1 MRPGAVMQFIA
12 KQFGMSSTEFV
23 AKYALNIAKMAIKNG
38 WVKTKDIG
46 ASIADFAKKN
56 KEDVTGID
64 FSKAEIDPSTT
75 TFKCLFD
82 NVGNK
87 FSTFMKDLENE
98 LKDEGKEIEK
108 ADKQLHADVKK
119 AGVDMDEQEIDD
131 NGIAVASVID
141 NKKNKGKKGKEL
153 KKQIESTIKKDKQ
166 AKEI

>member
-1 MRPGAVMQFIA
+1 
-12 KQFGMSSTEFV
+12 
-23 AKYALNIAKMAIKNG
+23 MAIKNG

-46 ASIADFAKKN
+46 ASIVDFAKKN

-64 FSKAEIDPSTT
+64 FSKVEIDPSTT
-75 TFKCLFD
+75 KFKCLFD
-82 NVGNK
+82 NVGDK

-108 ADKQLHADVKK
+108 ADKQLYDDVKK

-131 NGIAVASVID
+131 NGLAVASVID

-153 KKQIESTIKKDKQ
+153 KKKIESVIKKDKQ